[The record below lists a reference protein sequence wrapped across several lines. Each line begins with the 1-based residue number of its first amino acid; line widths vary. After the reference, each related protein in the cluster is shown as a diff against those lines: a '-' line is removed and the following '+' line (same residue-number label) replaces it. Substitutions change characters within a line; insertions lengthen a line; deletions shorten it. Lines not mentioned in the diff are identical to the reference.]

1 MLMRKQN
8 GQCVLA
14 ILCLLLGV
22 TSPSLHAAEIIIQSI
37 TIEGLERTQERT
49 VLRQLP
55 FTTGDIWQHRFADQG
70 ERWLRNLG
78 LFSEVHIDAPD
89 DNGMVRI
96 RLHERWSLWILPQLS
111 RHDNGASSAGVALDE
126 YNMWGL
132 GHHLRLAYKQDTGK
146 NFSTLNGSS
155 YEAGYRWFRI
165 QDSKLSMNLSIG
177 KGSSVFDTYQNGQ
190 LLSEYLQD
198 GRSGSV
204 SLDYALGPVPGEGW
218 GMTLGF
224 ALNHTAFRVLNG
236 PPQADVVGTHKH
248 SLLAGLNYRQL
259 DDQII
264 WLSGTAFD
272 YTLDVAHQALGSTI
286 NIYRQ
291 TASLRSYIPIEGKQN
306 TLNLRIN
313 AGLASGNVL
322 RDGLFDLGN
331 RDNIRGYYPGEIQ
344 GKAYL
349 YGTMEG
355 RFLLHHDANVQLVTF
370 SDIGYLPGTSHSA
383 RNKKTFIGLGTGLRW
398 TLRWLVRGTIRGD
411 AAYGFAT
418 RRWRFYLGT
427 GQAF

>member
-1 MLMRKQN
+1 MKKRDYP
-8 GQCVLA
+8 A
-14 ILCLLLGV
+14 IIALVCLLSACLA
-22 TSPSLHAAEIIIQSI
+22 PLAHAAETVITSI
-37 TIEGLERTQERT
+37 TLEGLERTQQRT

-55 FTTGDIWQHRFADQG
+55 FAVGDIWQDRFAEQG

-78 LFSEVHIDAPD
+78 LFSEVHIHAPD
-89 DNGMVRI
+89 EQGMVHI
-96 RLHERWSLWILPQLS
+96 RLHERWSLWILPQFS
-111 RHDNGASSAGVALDE
+111 RHDNGASSAGIALDE

-132 GHHLRLAYKQDTGK
+132 NHHLRLAYKQDTGK

-155 YEAGYRWFRI
+155 YEASYRWFRMR
-165 QDSKLSMNLSIG
+165 DSGLSMNLAAG
-177 KGSSVFDTYQNGQ
+177 KGTSIFDTYQNGQ
-190 LLSEYLQD
+190 LVSEYLQD
-198 GRSGSV
+198 GKSSAIGF
-204 SLDYALGPVPGEGW
+204 DYALGPVPGEGW
-218 GMTLGF
+218 GVSLGF
-224 ALNHTAFRVLNG
+224 ALNHSVFRLLSG
-236 PPQADVVGTHKH
+236 PPQADVIGTRKH
-248 SLLAGLNYRQL
+248 SLQAGLRYRQL

-264 WLSGTAFD
+264 WLSGTAFN
-272 YTLDVAHQALGSTI
+272 YNLSIAHQALGSSI
-286 NIYRQ
+286 NVYRQ
-291 TASLRSYIPIEGKQN
+291 TASIRSYIPIDDRQN
-306 TLNLRIN
+306 TLNLRAN

-349 YGTMEG
+349 YGTIEG
-355 RFLLHHDANVQLVTF
+355 RFLLHPDANVQIVTF
-370 SDIGYLPGTSHSA
+370 GDAGYIPGTSHSVQGK
-383 RNKKTFIGLGTGLRW
+383 NTFIGLGAGIRW